1 MKEYRGIAAS
11 PGIAVGPVFNYVK
24 QDLRSLILRD
34 IAGDTPAEA
43 EALDQAFSRA
53 SSDIQALVDLMEER
67 ERYEEV
73 EVFSIQLEFLEDP
86 SYGEEIRR
94 LVKEEAYRA
103 AHAVE
108 VVSEQLS
115 AEFSEIEDEYFQGRI
130 ADIQDLARRLLSC
143 LFNAKDVSL
152 ADISEPSVIV
162 ADDLT
167 PTDTAHLVPGTSL
180 AIVTRL
186 GSATSHTAIL
196 SRGLGIPSVV
206 GLGAFHADDGTR
218 LVVDGSEGLVIAD
231 PDKALEA
238 EYQKR
243 GENFRERQAEL
254 RALAADPA
262 VTSDGETVEV
272 AANIG
277 NLGDVTQALENGADG
292 VGLFRS
298 EFLFLERP
306 SLPGE
311 DEQYAE
317 YREIF
322 TALGKRPVVV
332 RTLDVG
338 GDKQLPSIEMPDEQN
353 PFLGERAVRLAL
365 AHPEKL
371 LYPQLRAILRAG
383 LGCDLRIMFPMIAH
397 FEEFLHLKQ
406 IISEITAD
414 LTREGIEHN
423 GSPQLGIMIE
433 IPSAA
438 VAADLF
444 APHVDFFSIGTNDL
458 TQYTLAADRTN
469 ERVAPLADY
478 FQPAVIRLIDMV
490 IQAAHAR
497 ERWVGMCG
505 EMAGDPAALPIL
517 LRPGG
522 LGLDEFSMAP
532 VSIPVIKH
540 RIRNFSRKDLTA
552 SRDRILAA
560 SSADQLR
567 KLSDTLYSELIPE

>member
-243 GENFRERQAEL
+243 GANFRERQAEL

-397 FEEFLHLKQ
+397 FEEFLHF
-406 IISEITAD
+406 TC
-414 LTREGIEHN
+414 R
-423 GSPQLGIMIE
+423 
-433 IPSAA
+433 
-438 VAADLF
+438 
-444 APHVDFFSIGTNDL
+444 
-458 TQYTLAADRTN
+458 
-469 ERVAPLADY
+469 
-478 FQPAVIRLIDMV
+478 
-490 IQAAHAR
+490 
-497 ERWVGMCG
+497 
-505 EMAGDPAALPIL
+505 
-517 LRPGG
+517 
-522 LGLDEFSMAP
+522 
-532 VSIPVIKH
+532 
-540 RIRNFSRKDLTA
+540 
-552 SRDRILAA
+552 
-560 SSADQLR
+560 SSAKSR
-567 KLSDTLYSELIPE
+567 RT